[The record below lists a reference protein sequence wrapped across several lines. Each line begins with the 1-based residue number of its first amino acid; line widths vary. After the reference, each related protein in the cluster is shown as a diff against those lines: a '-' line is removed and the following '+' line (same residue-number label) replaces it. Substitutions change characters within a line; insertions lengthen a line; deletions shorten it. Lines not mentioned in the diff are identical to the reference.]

1 MNRTSRSSLAAWKA
15 RRARARL
22 ARLVRRHQRGAAMVE
37 ALVAIPFFIVIFAC
51 TMFVGSFYQEKMR
64 TLADSKRCAWDH
76 SINGCQGGCAADT
89 SADGSSS
96 QLTPSNSTGNTQ
108 TNSAP
113 GSQIMSA
120 DFYQSKFTVQ
130 SKTTASSAIGGYVK
144 QISSTTTVMCD
155 EVPEDGDPAVLAKY
169 LWNNGSSW

>member
-1 MNRTSRSSLAAWKA
+1 MSETPRSSLASRRLR
-15 RRARARL
+15 RRARRE
-22 ARLVRRHQRGAAMVE
+22 RGAAMVE

-89 SADGSSS
+89 STEGSSS
-96 QLTPSNSTGNTQ
+96 QLTPTNSTGSTKTSN
-108 TNSAP
+108 AP

-120 DFYQSKFTVQ
+120 DFYQSAFTVK
-130 SKTTASSAIGGYVK
+130 SSTTASSSIGGYVK
-144 QISSTTTVMCD
+144 QISSTTTVMCA
-155 EVPEDGDPAVLAKY
+155 EVPEDGNPVGVAQY
-169 LWNNGSSW
+169 L